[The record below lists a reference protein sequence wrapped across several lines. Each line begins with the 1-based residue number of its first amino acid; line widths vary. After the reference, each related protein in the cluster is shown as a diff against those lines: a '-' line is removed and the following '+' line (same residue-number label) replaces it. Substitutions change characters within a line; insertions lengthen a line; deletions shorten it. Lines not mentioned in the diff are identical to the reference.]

1 VFVVKD
7 VTHIPGTAVTSL
19 GRYKTARK
27 YANERGPTP
36 VEVRRYRRLVRQ
48 LLYKPWT
55 LELLIEQLSS
65 DDLPDGPR
73 KWLRNNL
80 AWHLFAKKGWL
91 TRWIYNHRLKVEQKA
106 RLAKLKRGAPH
117 WARNKIE
124 VENAP
129 TSSAPVPLPEECD

>member
-1 VFVVKD
+1 MMKD
-7 VTHIPGTAVTSL
+7 VTYIPGTAVTSL
-19 GRYKTARK
+19 GRYKTARRH
-27 YANERGPTP
+27 ANERGPTV

-48 LLYKPWT
+48 LLYKPWI

-65 DDLPDGPR
+65 DNLEDGPR
-73 KWLRNNL
+73 KWLRDNL

-91 TRWIYNHRLKVEQKA
+91 TRVVFNHRKKKEQKA

-124 VENAP
+124 EENAP
-129 TSSAPVPLPEECD
+129 ASVAPVPLPEECD